1 MELSLDRVFSVT
13 TQRHHFQLCQEERKR
28 RWELEL
34 GSGVLPGG
42 GVYVLQ
48 SADALNVTDT

>member
-1 MELSLDRVFSVT
+1 MELSPDRVFSVT
-13 TQRHHFQLCQEERKR
+13 TQRHHFRLCQEERKR

>member
-13 TQRHHFQLCQEERKR
+13 TQRHHFRLYQEEKKR
-28 RWELEL
+28 HWELEL

-42 GVYVLQ
+42 GVYVSQ
-48 SADALNVTDT
+48 SADALSVMDT